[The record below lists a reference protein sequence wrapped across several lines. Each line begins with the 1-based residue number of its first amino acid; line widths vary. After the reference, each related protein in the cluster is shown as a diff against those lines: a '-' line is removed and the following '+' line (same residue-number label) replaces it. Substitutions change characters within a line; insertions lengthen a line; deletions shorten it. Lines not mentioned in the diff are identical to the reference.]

1 MTLKQTIS
9 DDLKTAM
16 RAGDEVRKSA
26 LRQLV
31 AGIRQAELDKR
42 GAQTK
47 GRGQANPMSDA
58 EIAALGEISL
68 EDADVVAVLQK
79 EAKALRESI
88 ADAER
93 AGRPDLVENSAAS
106 LRIVEGY
113 LPRQL
118 SREEVAALAR
128 DAIAEAGATDLKQL
142 GAVMKIL
149 SPRVK
154 GQADGRLVNEVVRE
168 LLAS

>member
-1 MTLKQTIS
+1 
-9 DDLKTAM
+9 
-16 RAGDEVRKSA
+16 
-26 LRQLV
+26 
-31 AGIRQAELDKR
+31 
-42 GAQTK
+42 
-47 GRGQANPMSDA
+47 
-58 EIAALGEISL
+58 
-68 EDADVVAVLQK
+68 
-79 EAKALRESI
+79 
-88 ADAER
+88 
-93 AGRPDLVENSAAS
+93 VENSAAS